1 MEKRKQ
7 TAEIPEKVLLIY
19 QAVPQML
26 KEGADINTLKVS
38 EITERAGIGKGTAYE
53 YFSSKEELITRA
65 LLFYIEKKVND
76 IENISESQNSFP
88 DKIHAVLDYVEQNF
102 DDIRGFC
109 MLVRIGTGSYEISEP
124 LKNEYERMQE
134 NFDCH
139 RMDHL
144 IDRMI
149 EQGRQEGILTQNN
162 TFLCRMAFASQM
174 MMYTAALLQQEKADL
189 NVPETEKL
197 KTFVYHALVK
207 SLN

>member
-134 NFDCH
+134 TFDCH

-149 EQGRQEGILTQNN
+149 EQGRQEGILTENN

-174 MMYTAALLQQEKADL
+174 MMYTAALLQQEKEDL

>member
-53 YFSSKEELITRA
+53 YFSSKEELIMRA

-134 NFDCH
+134 TFDCH

>member
-134 NFDCH
+134 TFDCR

-149 EQGRQEGILTQNN
+149 EQGRQEGILTENN

-189 NVPETEKL
+189 NVPEPEKL

>member
-134 NFDCH
+134 TFDCH

-144 IDRMI
+144 IVRMI

>member
-7 TAEIPEKVLLIY
+7 TAEIPEKILLIY

-134 NFDCH
+134 TFDCH

>member
-1 MEKRKQ
+1 MEKKKQ

-134 NFDCH
+134 TFDCH

>member
-134 NFDCH
+134 TFDCH

-149 EQGRQEGILTQNN
+149 EQGRQEGILTENN

-189 NVPETEKL
+189 NVPEPEKL

>member
-65 LLFYIEKKVND
+65 LLFYIEKEVND

-134 NFDCH
+134 TFDCH

-174 MMYTAALLQQEKADL
+174 MMYTAALSQQEKADL

>member
-19 QAVPQML
+19 QTVPQML

-134 NFDCH
+134 TFDCH

>member
-139 RMDHL
+139 RMDYL

-189 NVPETEKL
+189 NVPEMEKL

>member
-1 MEKRKQ
+1 MEKKKQ

-134 NFDCH
+134 TFDCH
-139 RMDHL
+139 RMDYL

-189 NVPETEKL
+189 NVPGTEKL

>member
-134 NFDCH
+134 TFDCH

-149 EQGRQEGILTQNN
+149 EQGRQEGILTPNN

-189 NVPETEKL
+189 NAPETEKL

>member
-38 EITERAGIGKGTAYE
+38 EITERARIGKGTAYE

-134 NFDCH
+134 TFDCH

-149 EQGRQEGILTQNN
+149 EQGRQEGILTENN
-162 TFLCRMAFASQM
+162 TFLCRMAFVSQM

>member
-134 NFDCH
+134 TFDCH

-197 KTFVYHALVK
+197 KTFVYHPLVK

>member
-134 NFDCH
+134 TFDCH

-197 KTFVYHALVK
+197 KMFVYHALVK

>member
-38 EITERAGIGKGTAYE
+38 DITDRAGIGKGTAYE

-65 LLFYIEKKVND
+65 LLFHIEKKVND
-76 IENISESQNSFP
+76 LESIAEEEIPFS
-88 DKIHAVLDYVEQNF
+88 DKIRAILDYLEQNF
-102 DDIRGFC
+102 DDNRVFC
-109 MLVRIGTGSYEISEP
+109 MLVRIGTGSYEISEQ
-124 LKNEYERMQE
+124 LKNEYRRMQE

-139 RMDHL
+139 RMERL
-144 IDRMI
+144 IDRIM
-149 EQGRQEGILTQNN
+149 EQGRQEEILAEKNE
-162 TFLCRMAFASQM
+162 FLCRMAFASQM
-174 MMYTAALLQQEKADL
+174 MMFTASLLQQEKEAAA
-189 NVPETEKL
+189 VPKTEEL

>member
-1 MEKRKQ
+1 MEKKKQ

-109 MLVRIGTGSYEISEP
+109 MLVRIGTGSYEISET

-134 NFDCH
+134 TFDCH

>member
-109 MLVRIGTGSYEISEP
+109 VLVRIGTGSYEISEP

-134 NFDCH
+134 TFDCH

-149 EQGRQEGILTQNN
+149 EQGRQEGILTENN

>member
-1 MEKRKQ
+1 MSVKRIYVEKK
-7 TAEIPEKVLLIY
+7 TDF
-19 QAVPQML
+19 AVKAHEL
-26 KEGADINTLKVS
+26 KE
-38 EITERAGIGKGTAYE
+38 EIDSYLGIKTVGGVRV
-53 YFSSKEELITRA
+53 LIR
-65 LLFYIEKKVND
+65 YD

-134 NFDCH
+134 TFDCH

-149 EQGRQEGILTQNN
+149 EQGRQEGILTENN

>member
-102 DDIRGFC
+102 DDIREFC

-134 NFDCH
+134 TFDCH

-149 EQGRQEGILTQNN
+149 EQGRQEGILTENN

>member
-139 RMDHL
+139 RMDLL

-149 EQGRQEGILTQNN
+149 EQGRQEGILTENN

>member
-134 NFDCH
+134 TFDCH

-149 EQGRQEGILTQNN
+149 EQGRQEGILTENN

>member
-26 KEGADINTLKVS
+26 KEGADVNTLKVS

-134 NFDCH
+134 TFDCH

-149 EQGRQEGILTQNN
+149 EQGRQEGILTENN

>member
-134 NFDCH
+134 TFDCH

>member
-102 DDIRGFC
+102 DDIREFC

-134 NFDCH
+134 TFDCH

-149 EQGRQEGILTQNN
+149 EQGRQEGILTENN
-162 TFLCRMAFASQM
+162 TFLCRMTFASQM

>member
-38 EITERAGIGKGTAYE
+38 EITERAGIGKGTVYE

-134 NFDCH
+134 TFDCH

>member
-38 EITERAGIGKGTAYE
+38 EITERAGIGKGPVYE

-134 NFDCH
+134 TFDCH

>member
-38 EITERAGIGKGTAYE
+38 EITERAGIGKETAYE

-134 NFDCH
+134 TFDCH

>member
-26 KEGADINTLKVS
+26 KEGADINTLKWS

-109 MLVRIGTGSYEISEP
+109 MLVRIGTGSYEISES

-139 RMDHL
+139 RMDLL
-144 IDRMI
+144 IDQMI
-149 EQGRQEGILTQNN
+149 EQGRQEGILTENN

>member
-7 TAEIPEKVLLIY
+7 TAEIPKKVLLIY

-38 EITERAGIGKGTAYE
+38 DITERAGIGKGTAYE

-65 LLFYIEKKVND
+65 LLFHIEKKVND
-76 IENISESQNSFP
+76 LESIAEEEIPFP
-88 DKIHAVLDYVEQNF
+88 DKIRAILDYLEQNF
-102 DDIRGFC
+102 DDNRVFC
-109 MLVRIGTGSYEISEP
+109 MLVRIGTGSYEISEQ
-124 LKNEYERMQE
+124 LKNEYRRMQE

-139 RMDHL
+139 RMERL
-144 IDRMI
+144 IDRMM
-149 EQGRQEGILTQNN
+149 EQGRQEEILAEKNE
-162 TFLCRMAFASQM
+162 FLCRMAFTSQM
-174 MMYTAALLQQEKADL
+174 MMFTASLLQQEKEAAA
-189 NVPETEKL
+189 VPKAEEL

>member
-65 LLFYIEKKVND
+65 LLFHIEKKVND

-134 NFDCH
+134 TFDCH

>member
-7 TAEIPEKVLLIY
+7 TAEIPGKVLLIY

-38 EITERAGIGKGTAYE
+38 DITERAGIGKGTAYE

-65 LLFYIEKKVND
+65 LLFHIEKKVND
-76 IENISESQNSFP
+76 IESIAESQNSFP
-88 DKIHAVLDYVEQNF
+88 DKIHAVLNYVEQNF
-102 DDIRGFC
+102 DDTRVFC

-124 LKNEYERMQE
+124 LKNEYQRMQE

-139 RMDHL
+139 RMEHL
-144 IDRMI
+144 IDRMMG
-149 EQGRQEGILTQNN
+149 QGRQEGILTENN
-162 TFLCRMAFASQM
+162 EFLCRMAFASQM
-174 MMYTAALLQQEKADL
+174 MMFTAALLQQENADL
-189 NVPETEKL
+189 KVPETEKL

>member
-109 MLVRIGTGSYEISEP
+109 MLVRIGTGSYEISES

-139 RMDHL
+139 RMDLL
-144 IDRMI
+144 IDQMI
-149 EQGRQEGILTQNN
+149 EQGRQEGILTENN

>member
-38 EITERAGIGKGTAYE
+38 EITKRAGIGKGTAYE

-134 NFDCH
+134 TFDCH

-197 KTFVYHALVK
+197 KMFVYHALVK

>member
-7 TAEIPEKVLLIY
+7 TAEVPEKVLLIY

-134 NFDCH
+134 TFDCH

-149 EQGRQEGILTQNN
+149 EQGRQEGILTENN

>member
-134 NFDCH
+134 TFDCH

-149 EQGRQEGILTQNN
+149 EQGRQEGILTENN

-174 MMYTAALLQQEKADL
+174 MTYTAALLQQEKADL

>member
-134 NFDCH
+134 TFDCH

-149 EQGRQEGILTQNN
+149 EQGRQEGILTENN

-174 MMYTAALLQQEKADL
+174 MMYTAALLQQEKAVL
-189 NVPETEKL
+189 NVLETEKL

>member
-109 MLVRIGTGSYEISEP
+109 MLVRIETGSYEISEP

-134 NFDCH
+134 TFDCH

-149 EQGRQEGILTQNN
+149 EQGRQEGILTENN

>member
-19 QAVPQML
+19 QTVPQML

-134 NFDCH
+134 TFDCH
-139 RMDHL
+139 RMDHQ

-149 EQGRQEGILTQNN
+149 EQGRQEGILTENN